1 MLEWT
6 SSNGTS
12 ASLTIT
18 TESTTQNFTTTTVSV
33 STQGPESFDEAC
45 NLTEITF
52 KLTIAHAAGV
62 STTTAT
68 QSLSVET
75 PY

>member
-1 MLEWT
+1 VLEWT

-18 TESTTQNFTTTTVSV
+18 TESTTQNFTTTTVS
-33 STQGPESFDEAC
+33 
-45 NLTEITF
+45 LTEITF